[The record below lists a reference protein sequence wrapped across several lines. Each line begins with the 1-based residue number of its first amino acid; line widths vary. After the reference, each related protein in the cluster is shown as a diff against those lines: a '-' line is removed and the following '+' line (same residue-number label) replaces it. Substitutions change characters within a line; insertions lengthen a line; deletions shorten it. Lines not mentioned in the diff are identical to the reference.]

1 MAFGTGHHE
10 TTGLMLQ
17 YILETDFS
25 GKCVL
30 DMGCGTAVL
39 AILASMRGASSLT
52 AVDIDSWAYDNAQEN
67 LALNNV
73 SNVEVRIGGA
83 EVLGKLQY
91 DVILANIN
99 RNILLADMSAY
110 VSVLKQEGELY
121 LSGFYEKDIPVIR
134 EKAESLD
141 LAYMSYKMRNNWVA
155 VRFSKK

>member
-1 MAFGTGHHE
+1 
-10 TTGLMLQ
+10 
-17 YILETDFS
+17 
-25 GKCVL
+25 
-30 DMGCGTAVL
+30 MGCGTAVL